1 MFLSSWLPGFSPETP
16 LPSLDRKP
24 GITSLG
30 ARLTVSIRA
39 ALLLLSFF
47 ALLSSAPTTTPVFAT
62 GEVPAVTGT
71 PAVNRSEILVGTVH
85 SVDSASGTLS
95 LLTGRGHALRVVQ
108 VSLPRGAAIMRKG
121 TALPLSDLKPGVIVR
136 VRFTREKAGEIQQAS
151 EVEVQES
158 GR

>member
-47 ALLSSAPTTTPVFAT
+47 ALLSSAPTTPVFAT

-71 PAVNRSEILVGTVH
+71 PAVSRPEILVGTVH

-136 VRFTREKAGEIQQAS
+136 VRFAREKAGEIRQAS